1 MNFLS
6 DNAYG
11 AAPEIIRAIVTA
23 NEGAVPP
30 YGGDP
35 YTARLQDRMADIF
48 EHKLAMFPVATG
60 TAANALALSTL
71 CPRHGAILCH
81 ADAHILADE
90 CGATEFFTNG
100 ARLVAIEGVHGKI
113 TPASIEQ
120 ALKRFIR
127 GEVHHSQPA
136 VVTLTQS
143 TEDRK

>member
-11 AAPEIIRAIVTA
+11 AAPEIIRAIVAA

-35 YTARLQDRMADIF
+35 LHGAAFADAMAEVF
-48 EHKLAMFPVATG
+48 EREVAVFPVATG

-81 ADAHILADE
+81 AQAHIA
-90 CGATEFFTNG
+90 G
-100 ARLVAIEGVHGKI
+100 R
-113 TPASIEQ
+113 
-120 ALKRFIR
+120 
-127 GEVHHSQPA
+127 
-136 VVTLTQS
+136 
-143 TEDRK
+143 